1 MKIIDAFCFFNEL
14 DMLEMR
20 LNILA
25 PYVDH
30 FIVVEADHTFSGQ
43 PKSSHF
49 AANRDRFKPFADKL
63 THHIARIDTSGM
75 DFSHKPE
82 RCDRSTDFWKIEYA
96 QRNAIAET
104 LKAFAPTDLAIAS
117 DVDEIPAPAAI
128 ERIRH
133 SAWRQWLVSKIP
145 HIFRQE
151 EFFYSAAN
159 LRDEPCLGSI
169 ITSCDSFARYT
180 PQRIRTKRKR
190 LPKIAHGGYHFSYFM
205 TPEQVANKISS
216 FSHQEF
222 NNEKFNTQDR
232 IADRMGKGQ
241 DLFDRPIASRV
252 VTLNH
257 FPPEVRQHLAKYPS
271 FCGQVNVIQA

>member
-25 PYVDH
+25 PYVDQ

-43 PKSSHF
+43 PKTSHF
-49 AANRDRFKPFADKL
+49 EAHRGRFKRFESKL
-63 THHIARIDTSGM
+63 SHHIARIDTSGM
-75 DFSHKPE
+75 DFSRKPE

-96 QRNAIAET
+96 QRNAIADA
-104 LKAFAPTDLAIAS
+104 LKAFAPNDLAIAS
-117 DVDEIPAPAAI
+117 DVDEIPAPAVI

-133 SAWRQWLVSKIP
+133 SSWRQWLVSKIP
-145 HIFRQE
+145 HILKQE
-151 EFFYSAAN
+151 EFFYNATN

-169 ITSCDSFARYT
+169 ITSCASFERYT

-190 LPKIAHGGYHFSYFM
+190 LPKISRGGYHFSYFM
-205 TPEQVANKISS
+205 TPEQIANKISS

-232 IADRMGKGQ
+232 IADRMGKGK
-241 DLFDRPIASRV
+241 DLFDRPISSRV
-252 VTLNH
+252 VTLAH

-271 FCGQVNVIQA
+271 FSGQLTAPMA